1 MIPGRFARARRKLP
15 DDVVQ
20 VLTPAD
26 IPQLRTQNHPR
37 LGPGDAESLVIQA
50 PGLSHWHPASGEFL
64 LVTPWRHRSD
74 IPSVDVLHAFEHEDE
89 LLAAAIEAAEAQGK
103 AAFVLL
109 DAFEI
114 RRPRF
119 YQRNSLEK
127 LESILTYEHRSPADL
142 LVGAP
147 PPRLEFEPWFGGDD
161 ETLAEL
167 LALDHAAFPWLW
179 RNSREEFLAYARMP
193 FVEIWIGRLDG
204 RAVAYFGITHFRG
217 WSHLDRIAVIP
228 HGQGQ
233 GLGRETLRASVSRML
248 DAGADRVGLSTQRN
262 NVRSRRMYE
271 RSGFVETPDLNYDVY
286 GILFDEG
293 RRQMNAIEG
302 QEAGEDGE

>member
-1 MIPGRFARARRKLP
+1 MIPGRFARGRRKLP

-26 IPQLRTQNHPR
+26 IPQLRTRNHPR
-37 LGPGDAESLVIQA
+37 LGPGDAESLVIEA
-50 PGLSHWHPASGEFL
+50 PGLSQWHPASGEFL
-64 LVTPWRHRSD
+64 LVTPWRHRHD
-74 IPSVDVLHAFEHEDE
+74 IPSVNILHAFEHEDE

-103 AAFVLL
+103 AAFVVL

-119 YQRNSLEK
+119 YERNSFDK

-147 PPRLEFEPWFGGDD
+147 PPQLQFEPWFGADD
-161 ETLAEL
+161 EALAEL
-167 LALDHAAFPWLW
+167 VALDHAAFPWLW

-217 WSHLDRIAVIP
+217 WSHLDRIAVVP

-248 DAGADRVGLSTQRN
+248 DAGADRVGLSTQKN

-302 QEAGEDGE
+302 QETGDNGK